1 MTAEAEADKQAVN
14 SQTGG
19 QTGQEVMV
27 EEKESDVRQISLVS
41 SRRVI
46 W

>member
-1 MTAEAEADKQAVN
+1 MMTAEAEADKQAVN

-27 EEKESDVRQISLVS
+27 GRGEGVS
-41 SRRVI
+41 GK
-46 W
+46 